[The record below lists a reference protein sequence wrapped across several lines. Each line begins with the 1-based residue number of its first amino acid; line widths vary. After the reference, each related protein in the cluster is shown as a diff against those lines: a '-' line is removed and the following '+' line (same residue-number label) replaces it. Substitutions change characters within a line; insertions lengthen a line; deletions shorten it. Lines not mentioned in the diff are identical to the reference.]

1 MSPQSVQHSRFRESN
16 PIATLT
22 IGLKIT
28 NFTAKRKY
36 IHIRVQTKHHLR
48 LPGKA
53 NEMCM
58 PVKRY
63 VSVRQMKI
71 NKQEKPGLLRGWGI
85 T

>member
-1 MSPQSVQHSRFRESN
+1 MLV
-16 PIATLT
+16 

-28 NFTAKRKY
+28 NFTSKRKY
-36 IHIRVQTKHHLR
+36 IHIRVQTKHNLR

-53 NEMCM
+53 NGMCM

-63 VSVRQMKI
+63 VPIRQMKI
-71 NKQEKPGLLRGWGI
+71 NKREKPCLLRAWGI